1 MASASAPPPPAA
13 GSGAEDNN
21 NNNNTDGDNADGDN
35 TRAGGRGEGK
45 HLGSSLEEGARVIID
60 AVSQALEHNERLIAD
75 IQNGQKS
82 CNPASLATNERMLR
96 QLSGNLAT
104 VKKDYAT
111 LAQHFEETLLQ
122 EKELRQKQKPPTAA

>member
-1 MASASAPPPPAA
+1 M
-13 GSGAEDNN
+13 
-21 NNNNTDGDNADGDN
+21 DNADGDN

-122 EKELRQKQKPPTAA
+122 ENELRQKQKSPTAA